1 MSDTKKEETK
11 EERKARLKA
20 KLCNKMNQK
29 KVGRMNKHQKKKEMN
44 KYCDQLGISPD
55 QLEQFKA
62 LGEQLE
68 KLKNNVPYR

>member
-11 EERKARLKA
+11 EERKDLLKA
-20 KLCNKMNQK
+20 KLRNKMNQK
-29 KVGRMNKHQKKKEMN
+29 KVGRMNRHQKKKEMD

-62 LGEQLE
+62 LGAIR
-68 KLKNNVPYR
+68 KTKK